1 MIEKID
7 RLSGDGP
14 DFDDMKEFATE
25 QLYVC
30 IREVKSSPDMA
41 QPVEVEQSRRTP
53 GLSENLKLLKTR
65 SSGVTWHTDP

>member
-1 MIEKID
+1 
-7 RLSGDGP
+7 LGDGP

-30 IREVKSSPDMA
+30 IRKVKSSPDMA

-53 GLSENLKLLKTR
+53 GLSEKPETLENQIQR
-65 SSGVTWHTDP
+65 SDVAH